1 MCVRVCAVTLICA
14 FCNRTKLILSNLCY
28 LLSER
33 LFFFHFHSKNV
44 DAAHCTAHIVHIS
57 SSKCNKNKTKNSNSS
72 CSSNKR
78 AKSWQSQWCTQ
89 ITHLQQIEDF
99 HQNAENLKQEQNT
112 HAQTNNAKWKR
123 TKMTLNSTTGCKLP
137 TVNHTTC
144 VFLKFRS
151 DIFSQTPSL
160 SMSTSLLF
168 DSLSVVLTSND
179 GGC

>member
-33 LFFFHFHSKNV
+33 LFFSFSFKV
-44 DAAHCTAHIVHIS
+44 DVVHCTAHIVHIS

-72 CSSNKR
+72 SSSNKR

-144 VFLKFRS
+144 VFFKFRS

-168 DSLSVVLTSND
+168 DSFSVVLTSND